1 MVEAPVE
8 SRADAHRGRYSR
20 TDSQLLVKLMRPG
33 ICFRHPA
40 VERQAARRHRRG
52 DVGDVNGAQRALQR
66 WPTGM
71 RSRGPDQDCM
81 RTGSALRPLY
91 TVIPCCVNCV
101 VGSMCA
107 MMRSSAWH
115 IRIPRLHP
123 WAIPKSSW
131 PNPEPPF
138 ILEVCRRQD
147 PQLGL
152 GYVSLVCRRWRKP
165 PQRQASDPSPR
176 QRGEVASGALQGP
189 RGGDGSDRFPLGFQV
204 RAVAWSARRINSCA
218 TSTEAWV

>member
-1 MVEAPVE
+1 MDAPSV
-8 SRADAHRGRYSR
+8 RCPCAVAVVPRGRRCREPSASSDDLSR
-20 TDSQLLVKLMRPG
+20 TCARERHLLVSHGHPG
-33 ICFRHPA
+33 TAPA
-40 VERQAARRHRRG
+40 RRQAAR
-52 DVGDVNGAQRALQR
+52 QRDPEAA
-66 WPTGM
+66 
-71 RSRGPDQDCM
+71 RSR
-81 RTGSALRPLY
+81 LRP
-91 TVIPCCVNCV
+91 PP
-101 VGSMCA
+101 G
-107 MMRSSAWH
+107 
-115 IRIPRLHP
+115 RLLHRP
-123 WAIPKSSW
+123 PPAAAPGQ
-131 PNPEPPF
+131 PAYRRQLPGHLPPAGPLHPF

-204 RAVAWSARRINSCA
+204 RAVAWSARRSNSCA